1 MGSIV
6 TKCVEMTREIFLW
19 KGIDLLEE
27 DGEDSSEVE
36 ETSTDD
42 TDKQTDN
49 KFKCSLKITRLIT
62 IFIKG
67 CSLAGS

>member
-1 MGSIV
+1 
-6 TKCVEMTREIFLW
+6 MTLEIFHL
-19 KGIDLLEE
+19 KGIDLLGEY
-27 DGEDSSEVE
+27 GEDSSEDE

-49 KFKCSLKITRLIT
+49 KFKCSLKITRLLT

-67 CSLAGS
+67 CSPAGS